1 MVSNLI
7 LTTAQAQAVYSAM
20 CALNKVCGTAPKIEV
35 DAELVVLRSA
45 TGVVIVQRQDGAGW
59 PEYYGDLLAFGTAYG
74 LSDPDDNAS
83 QPNALRAA
91 AERAMRLFDEA
102 LPKFNW
108 GTSFLDANAIRLL
121 NEVPAEVAAALRA

>member
-45 TGVVIVQRQDGAGW
+45 TGVVIAQRQDGTGW

-74 LSDPDDNAS
+74 LSDPDDNA
-83 QPNALRAA
+83 ALRA
-91 AERAMRLFDEA
+91 
-102 LPKFNW
+102 
-108 GTSFLDANAIRLL
+108 
-121 NEVPAEVAAALRA
+121 